1 MAGIGSAKCLI
12 AIAAIWLNS
21 SKPHKIS
28 SSKSLPF
35 KLKLIPFGTANI
47 GDYFHVFRWTFI
59 LSEVRLGWVKAR
71 VGYPITPHHYR

>member
-1 MAGIGSAKCLI
+1 MNK
-12 AIAAIWLNS
+12 WYE
-21 SKPHKIS
+21 
-28 SSKSLPF
+28 F
-35 KLKLIPFGTANI
+35 KLKLISFGTANI